1 MGQKEYQE
9 EEPRPEMPVVS
20 FVGLSGSGK
29 TTMLEKV
36 IAELTARGLRV
47 GVIKHTTCRAEF
59 DAKGKDT
66 LRLREAG
73 AAPVA
78 IQAPNLLAVFQPL
91 DEAMPLDAI
100 IDQFYT
106 AADIVIT
113 EGFKSEGEQQ
123 IVVLGAR
130 AENVPDPQP
139 ENVIAYVCDESFGA
153 DVPVFGRN
161 DAAAVADFIQK
172 TFLKPAS
179 RSDVRVWADGKYIPV
194 KPFVKAFIG
203 RTVKAML
210 GSLRGVND
218 PEKIHLKIGR

>member
-1 MGQKEYQE
+1 MSSREYQDE
-9 EEPRPEMPVVS
+9 EQREEMPVVS
-20 FVGLSGSGK
+20 FVGRSGSGK
-29 TTMLEKV
+29 TTLLEKV
-36 IAELTARGLRV
+36 IAELTGRGLRA
-47 GVIKHTTCRAEF
+47 GVIKHTTSHAEF

-78 IQAPNLLAVFQPL
+78 IQSPGLLAVFQPL
-91 DEAMPLDAI
+91 DAAMPLDAI

-106 AADIVIT
+106 TADIVIT
-113 EGFKSEGEQQ
+113 EGFKSEDERQ

-130 AENVPDPQP
+130 AADVPDPQP
-139 ENVIAYVCDESFGA
+139 ENVIAYVCDESFA
-153 DVPVFGRN
+153 ASVPVFRRD
-161 DAAAVADFIQK
+161 DAAGVADFIQK
-172 TFLKPAS
+172 TFFKPVS
-179 RSDVRVWADGKYIPV
+179 RSDVRVWADGKYIPA

-210 GSLRGVND
+210 GSLRGVKE